1 MKLNVLVTLMFAV
14 TAFSGC
20 LGYEEEEN
28 ETVNEQNEALLD
40 EECMEFEGLERCWDV
55 YIPQGINPNNCLNV
69 SCPIVIDIHGFG
81 GTPEMQKAV
90 SGFDDLADE
99 YGFLVV
105 YPRGY
110 ENSWNSGWCCGE
122 ARDEGLNDVGFLI
135 KMTLEVEQRWNT
147 DPERRYV
154 TGLSNGCSMSQ
165 RLANEASHIFTA
177 VGCMAHYLLEQ
188 AYPGYSPI
196 PIMEVH
202 GTLDPIVPYGISYT
216 SSAIFANNLKGE
228 EGAVKNLEVWADMNV
243 CSGSSPD
250 IEIVEY
256 DFSII
261 GYSQCQNNTEVRL
274 LTLNFGGHNPYVKD
288 YPIDDPIL
296 GPILTGNPTGL
307 DVSRLTWEFVSKYSK
322 G

>member
-1 MKLNVLVTLMFAV
+1 MKLNVFVTAIFVA

-20 LGYEEEEN
+20 LDNEKEN
-28 ETVNEQNEALLD
+28 ETGNNQD
-40 EECMEFEGLERCWDV
+40 EVFISENCMNFENLERCWEI
-55 YIPQGINPNNCLNV
+55 YAPQGINPTNCLTR
-69 SCPIVIDIHGFG
+69 SCPIVMDIHGFG

-90 SGFDDLADE
+90 SSFDDLADE

-122 ARDEGLNDVGFLI
+122 ARNEGLNDVGFLVEMI
-135 KMTLEVEQRWNT
+135 LEIEATWNT
-147 DPERRYV
+147 DPGKRYV
-154 TGLSNGCSMSQ
+154 TGLSNGCAMSQ
-165 RLANEASHIFTA
+165 KLANNASHIFTA

-188 AYPGYSPI
+188 PSPDYSPI

-202 GTLDPIVPYGISYT
+202 GTLDPIVPYGTSYT
-216 SSAIFANNLKGE
+216 SSALFANNLKGE
-228 EGAVKNLEVWADMNV
+228 EGAIKNLEVWSDMNF

-250 IEIVEY
+250 LQIIEY

-261 GYSQCQNNTEVRL
+261 GYSQCQNDAEVRL
-274 LTLNFGGHNPYVKD
+274 LTLNFGGHNPYTKD

-296 GPILTGNPTGL
+296 GPILTRNPTGVE
-307 DVSRLTWEFVSKYSK
+307 VSRLVWEFMSKYSK
-322 G
+322 S